1 MFAERSKA
9 IQDWAATCPA
19 RWKGKQPTFDESAAE
34 MRELLGLGLL
44 RHTSLRDEP
53 EWFFEAHRAIALSEH
68 NLGMGFWTRL
78 TVQFNLFAGT
88 VLAVGGEEQVA
99 QLDAMQEAQQL
110 GCFGLTEKFAGVSSG
125 LVVETLAEYDRASR
139 QFVLRTPSEGAKKN
153 WISQG
158 FVADKSVVVADLL
171 IDGKSK
177 GPHAFLIDFRTIV
190 DGKKQLVPGITLDDM
205 GPKTAANSLDNA
217 WIHFDGV
224 RVPESALLNRYAT
237 IDANGHY
244 VTKEAGMFTM
254 GMIGQ
259 RLFTGRV
266 GVAQVATLFGKRLFA
281 HTKEYT
287 DKKQF
292 NGPKG
297 MRPPLS
303 MLPQVTSLFAKAEAA
318 FDYCERYNAL
328 VEAELC
334 DHIRRNKLPPPGLT
348 DAIATAK
355 VRSVETCVTLC
366 FKLKQTVGAYALM
379 EHSQFG
385 LLDNMHV
392 AKCAEGESCI
402 LMAKMARDRMQ
413 KGDVPNSGEEE
424 QKLVAE
430 LRQSSLTVESDKAFY
445 LAELVMD
452 RVMQQYLGSEPV
464 PKGVGRTFADDFHLS
479 RL

>member
-9 IQDWAATCPA
+9 IQDWAANCPA
-19 RWKGKQPTFDESAAE
+19 KWKGKQPTFDESAAE

-53 EWFFEAHRAIALSEH
+53 EWFFEAHRAIALSER
-68 NLGMGFWTRL
+68 NLGEGFWTRL

-88 VLAVGGEEQVA
+88 VLAVGGEEHVA
-99 QLDAMQEAQQL
+99 QLDVMQEKQQL

-125 LVVETLAEYDRASR
+125 LIVETIAEYDRAAR

-158 FVADKSVVVADLL
+158 FVADKSVLIADLR
-171 IDGKSK
+171 IDGESK
-177 GPHAFLIDFRTIV
+177 GPHAFLIDFRIIV
-190 DGKKQLVPGITLDDM
+190 DGGKQLVPGITLDDM

-217 WIHFDGV
+217 WIHFDNV

-237 IDANGHY
+237 IDAKGQY
-244 VTKEAGMFTM
+244 VTKQEGMFTM

-266 GVAQVATLFGKRLFA
+266 GVAQVATLFGKTLFA

-287 DKKQF
+287 DNKQF

-297 MRPPLS
+297 LRPPLS
-303 MLPQVTSLFAKAEAA
+303 MLPQLTSLFAKAEAA

-334 DHIRRNKLPPPGLT
+334 DHLRRNKLPPPGLT

-366 FKLKQTVGAYALM
+366 FRLKQTVGAYALM
-379 EHSQFG
+379 EQSMFG

-413 KGDVPNSGEEE
+413 AGDVPNSGEEE
-424 QKLVAE
+424 QKIVAE
-430 LRQSSLTVESDKAFY
+430 LSKSSLTAEADKAFY

-452 RVMQQYLGSEPV
+452 RIMQRYLGPEPI